1 LLQSRSLKK
10 NQKIELKVTI
20 RKYFNKN
27 LYTIHLTYKF
37 IVTYKTNCYDSFI
50 YLRWF
55 AKLLFI
61 VERKTLNGYW
71 IKIIIAKEKSLKIT
85 SKKLLRLDLPLNL
98 HTPHLRN
105 RLILKMVA
113 EKFWKLGQRTV
124 SNNTIKLLRN
134 HGSAASVS
142 LNIRRAMWCLVLYS
156 LYQSP
161 NSTYP
166 LDGIIVDVELPRDIK
181 SMFVYA
187 TCYFKHW

>member
-1 LLQSRSLKK
+1 MNLLLQITK
-10 NQKIELKVTI
+10 Q
-20 RKYFNKN
+20 
-27 LYTIHLTYKF
+27 
-37 IVTYKTNCYDSFI
+37 IVMVALFI
-50 YLRWF
+50 YVDLPNHY
-55 AKLLFI
+55 LLW
-61 VERKTLNGYW
+61 KGKQLKGYW
-71 IKIIIAKEKSLKIT
+71 IKIIIAKGKSLKIT
-85 SKKLLRLDLPLNL
+85 SKKLLELDLPLNL
-98 HTPHLRN
+98 RTPRTLRN
-105 RLILKMVA
+105 RLILKMLA

-166 LDGIIVDVELPRDIK
+166 LDGIIVDVELSRDVK

-187 TCYFKHW
+187 TCYYLYLNIVREENYLITLQYMQYNI